1 MDTFLM
7 ALESQA
13 ASICIRIILAIFL
26 FFVGRILIR
35 TILGLLKKNK
45 FFTKTD
51 GAVQTFTL
59 SLTHIGLYL
68 VLIICVIGILGV
80 PMASI
85 AALIT
90 SGGVAI
96 GLGFQ
101 GALANLAGGIML
113 IIFRPFKLGDYIEA
127 TGITGIADEI
137 NLFYTVIIT
146 LDGKRVTIP
155 NGTLM
160 NTNITDYTTQ
170 GNRRVELKFT
180 CARTE
185 NPTAVQK
192 IMQNTITKEKRVL
205 YEPELPFVSIS
216 ASTNE
221 AYEFI
226 VRVWCTT
233 EDYLN
238 VYYAL
243 TQNITEALSDAG
255 VKAPAVRITS

>member
-1 MDTFLM
+1 MEVFLN

-13 ASICIRIILAIFL
+13 ASVCIRILLAILL
-26 FFVGRILIR
+26 FFAGRILIR
-35 TILGLLKKNK
+35 AILRMLRRNR
-45 FFTKTD
+45 FFTRAD
-51 GAVQTFTL
+51 GAVQTFSL
-59 SLTHIGLYL
+59 SFTHIGLYILL
-68 VLIICVIGILGV
+68 VLCIVGILGV

-90 SGGVAI
+90 SAGVAV

-113 IIFRPFKLGDYIEA
+113 VIFKPFKLGDYIEA

-160 NTNITDYTTQ
+160 NTNIVDYTTQ
-170 GNRRVELKFT
+170 GRRRVELKFT
-180 CARTE
+180 FARTE
-185 NPTAVQK
+185 SPSAIQK
-192 IMQNTITKEKRVL
+192 IMQDVMAQDARVL
-205 YEPELPFVSIS
+205 REPELPFASIS

-226 VRVWCTT
+226 VRAWCSTQ
-233 EDYLN
+233 DYLD

-243 TQNITEALSDAG
+243 TQNITEALSSAG
-255 VKAPAVRITS
+255 IKAPATRVIT